1 MSILAL
7 NSLQGDSLEQALLR
21 CCHSTNWVKLMVK
34 AHPFASKE
42 TLHETA
48 VSSWKEMGREDILE
62 AFLGHPMIGAD
73 IDALRKKFQTTSSW
87 SEGEQSG
94 IAEASTQTILA
105 LQKANKEYLIRFGYI
120 FIVCATGKTA
130 MEMLT
135 LVQER
140 LHNDPEQ
147 ELAIAAGEQQKVT
160 AIRLEKL

>member
-1 MSILAL
+1 MHVLIH
-7 NSLQGDSLEQALLR
+7 LQ
-21 CCHSTNWVKLMVK
+21 C
-34 AHPFASKE
+34 
-42 TLHETA
+42 
-48 VSSWKEMGREDILE
+48 
-62 AFLGHPMIGAD
+62 
-73 IDALRKKFQTTSSW
+73 
-87 SEGEQSG
+87 
-94 IAEASTQTILA
+94 
-105 LQKANKEYLIRFGYI
+105 KEYLIRFGYI